1 MSEFLLSFRYAALE
15 DNMER
20 EREETQVEMKRR
32 NDTIRALSKDLED
45 SKSLIKTL
53 EQRGLTEEG
62 IARLSP
68 AAAAASK
75 LINSGMSLTDVYS
88 QVCQDVRQNFVDCLI
103 WGTMHSK
110 LVRSGVTSIF
120 QQKNFKP
127 WCCFPS

>member
-1 MSEFLLSFRYAALE
+1 
-15 DNMER
+15 MER

-88 QVCQDVRQNFVDCLI
+88 QVCQDVLQNFYLI
-103 WGTMHSK
+103 DLGLDVLEISK
-110 LVRSGVTSIF
+110 KRSYL
-120 QQKNFKP
+120 NFPTKK
-127 WCCFPS
+127 F

>member
-88 QVCQDVRQNFVDCLI
+88 QVCQDVLQNFYLI
-103 WGTMHSK
+103 DLGLDVLEISK
-110 LVRSGVTSIF
+110 KRSYLNFPT
-120 QQKNFKP
+120 KNF
-127 WCCFPS
+127 

>member
-68 AAAAASK
+68 AAAAVSK

-88 QVCQDVRQNFVDCLI
+88 QVCQDVLQNFYLI
-103 WGTMHSK
+103 DLGLDVLEISK
-110 LVRSGVTSIF
+110 KRSYL
-120 QQKNFKP
+120 NFPTKK
-127 WCCFPS
+127 F

>member
-1 MSEFLLSFRYAALE
+1 MSEFLLSSRYAALE

-88 QVCQDVRQNFVDCLI
+88 QVCQDVLQNFYLI
-103 WGTMHSK
+103 DLGLDVLEISK
-110 LVRSGVTSIF
+110 KRSYL
-120 QQKNFKP
+120 NFPTKK
-127 WCCFPS
+127 F

>member
-88 QVCQDVRQNFVDCLI
+88 QVCQDVLQNFYLI
-103 WGTMHSK
+103 DLGLDVLEISK
-110 LVRSGVTSIF
+110 KRSYL
-120 QQKNFKP
+120 NFPTKKI
-127 WCCFPS
+127 

>member
-1 MSEFLLSFRYAALE
+1 MIAAEMSEFLLSFRYAALE

-88 QVCQDVRQNFVDCLI
+88 QVCQDVLQNFYLI
-103 WGTMHSK
+103 DLGLDVLEISK
-110 LVRSGVTSIF
+110 KRSYL
-120 QQKNFKP
+120 NFPTKK
-127 WCCFPS
+127 F

>member
-88 QVCQDVRQNFVDCLI
+88 QVCQDVLQNFYLI
-103 WGTMHSK
+103 DLGLDVLEIRK
-110 LVRSGVTSIF
+110 KRSYL
-120 QQKNFKP
+120 NFPTKKI
-127 WCCFPS
+127 

>member
-88 QVCQDVRQNFVDCLI
+88 QVCQDVLQNFYLI
-103 WGTMHSK
+103 DLGLDVLEISK
-110 LVRSGVTSIF
+110 KRSYL
-120 QQKNFKP
+120 NFPTKK
-127 WCCFPS
+127 F